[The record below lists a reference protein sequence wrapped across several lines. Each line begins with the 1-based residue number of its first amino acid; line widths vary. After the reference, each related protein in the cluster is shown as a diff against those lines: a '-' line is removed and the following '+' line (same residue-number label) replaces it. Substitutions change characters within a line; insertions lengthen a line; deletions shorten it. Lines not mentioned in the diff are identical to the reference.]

1 MAKEV
6 RGRWERGL
14 EQEHQSVPEQR
25 HVFVLSRAIIVT
37 FSHFNGKDHGI
48 KLPPSAEADL
58 FWRAGTGSEF
68 TACYVSHT
76 KQRTWASALTASA
89 V

>member
-1 MAKEV
+1 M
-6 RGRWERGL
+6 
-14 EQEHQSVPEQR
+14 
-25 HVFVLSRAIIVT
+25 LSRAIIVT
-37 FSHFNGKDHGI
+37 FSRFNGKDHGI

-58 FWRAGTGSEF
+58 FWGAGTGSEF

-89 V
+89 VSMWTFDFSQVCPLKQLLYHSNS